1 MSRARGG
8 DGMRYEEQEGERWR
22 LSLNRTHR
30 MSRKAAER
38 RGVKP
43 EAEGHVPG
51 CFDGKWVLG
60 ERGRNG
66 LSPRGLSP
74 VL

>member
-1 MSRARGG
+1 
-8 DGMRYEEQEGERWR
+8 
-22 LSLNRTHR
+22 

-43 EAEGHVPG
+43 EAEGHVPS
-51 CFDGKWVLG
+51 CFDGKWNPDERWNLG
-60 ERGRNG
+60 IRGRNG
-66 LSPRGLSP
+66 LSPHGLSP

>member
-1 MSRARGG
+1 MS
-8 DGMRYEEQEGERWR
+8 Q
-22 LSLNRTHR
+22 
-30 MSRKAAER
+30 KAAER

-43 EAEGHVPG
+43 EAEGHAPG
-51 CFDGKWVLG
+51 CFDGKWNLDERWDLG

>member
-1 MSRARGG
+1 MS
-8 DGMRYEEQEGERWR
+8 W
-22 LSLNRTHR
+22 
-30 MSRKAAER
+30 KAAER

-51 CFDGKWVLG
+51 CFDGKWNLG

-66 LSPRGLSP
+66 LLPHTQNSLLRDTESH
-74 VL
+74 VLFNGTSANVGETV